1 MIGNANDHTPIPI
14 SRAPDTHGE
23 AGKEL
28 CMVERQA
35 IRGNLP
41 ARAGGAAGTADARN
55 ACIVGIDPGAST
67 GIAIF
72 RGGKLAALRTIE
84 PVGIE
89 DEILTLWPSR
99 VIFEDSRLQSHTW
112 TQAASRAAAAKMAR
126 NVGQIDAWS
135 SLITAICAKHK
146 IPCHGI
152 SPQGKGAKLNA
163 EQFERMTG
171 WTMTSNQHAR
181 DAAMVAWQYRGAK

>member
-1 MIGNANDHTPIPI
+1 MHDSTRPLASPANPRVRT
-14 SRAPDTHGE
+14 RAESKRMAPSQALVRAVP
-23 AGKEL
+23 AGAWGSA
-28 CMVERQA
+28 CA
-35 IRGNLP
+35 
-41 ARAGGAAGTADARN
+41 ADARN

>member
-35 IRGNLP
+35 IRGTLP
-41 ARAGGAAGTADARN
+41 ARTGGAAAATHASH
-55 ACIVGIDPGAST
+55 ACIVGVDPGAST

-72 RGGKLAALRTIE
+72 REGKLAALRTIE
-84 PVGIE
+84 PVGME
-89 DEILTLWPSR
+89 DEILVLWPSR

-171 WTMTSNQHAR
+171 WTMTSNQHTR
-181 DAAMVAWQYRGAK
+181 DAAMVAYPYRGSK

>member
-1 MIGNANDHTPIPI
+1 MNDATTTQPRAADNTLRTRAEVLCVGN
-14 SRAPDTHGE
+14 
-23 AGKEL
+23 GK
-28 CMVERQA
+28 A
-35 IRGNLP
+35 TGGNLP
-41 ARAGGAAGTADARN
+41 ARTGGTACAADARN
-55 ACIVGIDPGAST
+55 ACVVGIDPGAST

-72 RGGKLAALRTIE
+72 RCGKLAALRTIE

-89 DEILTLWPSR
+89 DEILALWPSR

-135 SLITAICAKHK
+135 SLITAICAKHG

>member
-1 MIGNANDHTPIPI
+1 MMHDSTNPMASPANPRVRT
-14 SRAPDTHGE
+14 RAESKRLAPGQALVRNVP
-23 AGKEL
+23 AGAWGSA
-28 CMVERQA
+28 CA
-35 IRGNLP
+35 
-41 ARAGGAAGTADARN
+41 ADARN